1 MGCVSRR
8 LLILISRNFSQTL
21 WPYDFSKLFHSLGRF
36 SGWVAISRT
45 QLHAEVTSRLLNK
58 PVWSYIE
65 KYLTWSS
72 SIKTRMVAA
81 ATEEVRRRRMLV
93 AYAIPTAPP
102 LPSCCWISQKLTTT
116 TTIPCSTPLLH
127 GGTESSY
134 RKNLYFTPCG
144 SEIVATTAIF
154 HPVARHSDTEVSC
167 TTCVR
172 GD

>member
-1 MGCVSRR
+1 M
-8 LLILISRNFSQTL
+8 
-21 WPYDFSKLFHSLGRF
+21 F

-81 ATEEVRRRRMLV
+81 AMRRRMLV

-116 TTIPCSTPLLH
+116 STIPCSTPLLH

-134 RKNLYFTPCG
+134 RKKIFISHRVDQKSSLLL
-144 SEIVATTAIF
+144 TAIF
-154 HPVARHSDTEVSC
+154 HPVARHSGTPKLVALRVSGVIKHLELQVSLWLRLDMWHGC
-167 TTCVR
+167 
-172 GD
+172 